1 MDVTFPSRRLTAAL
15 LPTAATLFAAGLALT
30 PWEDERGTAG
40 YHDALAAHPDRS
52 QAAAIVL
59 YLGYLLLVPA
69 AFGLVAC
76 AGGRGGWAT
85 RIGAVL
91 AVVGLVAMP
100 GLIVTDA
107 FDLALAEGLDRE
119 ASVAISDA
127 ATSKA
132 LAIVISA
139 PAGIGLMGGTTLLV
153 AGLWRARRVG
163 AIAPA
168 LVLAGWVVPAL
179 AYNVVFTV
187 GGALLFLVGCVVV
200 AQGLLRREALG
211 DGQATAGGEAVGS
224 VASATA
230 GA

>member
-15 LPTAATLFAAGLALT
+15 LLIAATLFVAGLALT
-30 PWEDERGTAG
+30 PWEDERSTAT
-40 YHDALAAHPDRS
+40 YHDALAAHPNRS

-59 YLGYLLLVPA
+59 YLGYVLLVPA

-76 AGGRGGWAT
+76 AGGRGGWPT
-85 RIGAVL
+85 RIGALL
-91 AVVGLVAMP
+91 AVVGLVALP

-107 FDLALAEGLDRE
+107 FDLALAEGLDRK

-127 ATSKA
+127 ATSKL

-153 AGLWRARRVG
+153 AGLWRAGLVG
-163 AIAPA
+163 VVAPA
-168 LVLAGWVVPAL
+168 LVLAGWVVPAVGF
-179 AYNVVFTV
+179 NVVLTIS
-187 GGALLFLVGCVVV
+187 GALLFFAGCAVV
-200 AQGLLRREALG
+200 ALRLTQEARPSEAVA
-211 DGQATAGGEAVGS
+211 ATAT
-224 VASATA
+224 ATA